1 MFCLHQNSDHIDLF
15 MVKLMVLVF
24 SLSPFL
30 EELELDKDDRIHLL
44 ELGDTEFDNFAIM
57 ESIKWDLELEEDSI
71 DMDMLDELKE
81 VIQLIQLFALQFL

>member
-1 MFCLHQNSDHIDLF
+1 

>member
-1 MFCLHQNSDHIDLF
+1 

-71 DMDMLDELKE
+71 DMDTLDELME
-81 VIQLIQLFALQFL
+81 EEQSTQLFALQFL

>member
-1 MFCLHQNSDHIDLF
+1 MFCLHQNFNHIDLF
-15 MVKLMVLVF
+15 MVKLMVQVF
-24 SLSPFL
+24 SLFPFW

>member
-1 MFCLHQNSDHIDLF
+1 
-15 MVKLMVLVF
+15 MVQVF
-24 SLSPFL
+24 SLFPFW

>member
-71 DMDMLDELKE
+71 DMDTLDELME
-81 VIQLIQLFALQFL
+81 EEQSTQLFALQFL

>member
-1 MFCLHQNSDHIDLF
+1 
-15 MVKLMVLVF
+15 
-24 SLSPFL
+24 
-30 EELELDKDDRIHLL
+30 LDKDDRIHLL